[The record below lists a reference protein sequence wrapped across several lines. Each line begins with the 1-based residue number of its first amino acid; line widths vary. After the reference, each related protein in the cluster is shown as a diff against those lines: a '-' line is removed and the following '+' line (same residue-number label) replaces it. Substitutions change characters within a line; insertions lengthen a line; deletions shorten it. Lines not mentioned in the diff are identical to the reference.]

1 MSMTIM
7 AVKTSRGLPR
17 NCSVKDS
24 SEALAMLTKERRNS
38 IKLKVDVT

>member
-1 MSMTIM
+1 
-7 AVKTSRGLPR
+7 
-17 NCSVKDS
+17 VKDS